1 MDELTKIAGVIKKGD
16 NFLLTSHIN
25 PDGDSVG
32 SQLALK
38 KFLENIGKKV
48 TVLSQ
53 HAVPDVYKF
62 LYGSEKIRNEVSDSE
77 SFDIA
82 VVLDAS
88 DQNRLG
94 DTVNSV
100 LKRVPFI
107 INIDHHVSNNKFGE
121 LRYLNQ
127 NASATAVIVYD
138 LIVLLKGEIDRDI
151 AECLYTGILT
161 DTGSFHYLNTD
172 PKSHRVAADIIKY
185 GISPNKIYEEIYE
198 IFDITTIKL
207 LGLALSSIEINK
219 TGKIAWMKIK
229 LDDYNLS
236 SLTNGETEGFINYV
250 QMIKGV
256 KVSLFFKEFM
266 DDKNQLVTK
275 VSFRSKEGVDVN
287 KIACVFGG
295 GGHFHAA
302 GCIISG
308 GVDITVKQVVGE
320 AEREVLKCR

>member
-1 MDELTKIAGVIKKGD
+1 MDKLTTIANAIMKGD

-38 KFLENIGKKV
+38 KFLENIGKKA
-48 TVLSQ
+48 TILSQ

-62 LYGSEKIRNEVSDSE
+62 LYGSEKIRSEVSDSE

-94 DTVNSV
+94 DTVNRV
-100 LKRVPFI
+100 LKRIPFI
-107 INIDHHVSNNKFGE
+107 INIDHHVSNNGFGK

-127 NASATAVIVYD
+127 DASATAVIIYD

-172 PKSHRVAADIIKY
+172 TKSHLVVADIIRH
-185 GISPNKIYEEIYE
+185 GINPNKIYEEIYE
-198 IFDITTIKL
+198 IFNITTIKL
-207 LGLALSSIEINK
+207 LGLALSSIEMSK
-219 TGKIAWMKIK
+219 TGKIAWMKIR
-229 LDDYNLS
+229 LDDYNLA

-266 DDKNQLVTK
+266 NDKNQLATK

-302 GCIISG
+302 GCIISS
-308 GVDITVKQVVGE
+308 GVNTAVRQVVS
-320 AEREVLKCR
+320 EVEKYI

>member
-1 MDELTKIAGVIKKGD
+1 MNKLTTIANAIMKGD

-25 PDGDSVG
+25 PDGDSIG
-32 SQLALK
+32 SQLALM
-38 KFLENIGKKV
+38 KFLENIGKKA
-48 TVLSQ
+48 TILSQ

-62 LYGSEKIRNEVSDSE
+62 LYGNEKIRSEVSDSE

-94 DTVNSV
+94 DTVNRV

-107 INIDHHVSNNKFGE
+107 INIDHHVSNDKFGG
-121 LRYLNQ
+121 LRYLNSD
-127 NASATAVIVYD
+127 ASATAVIIYD

-172 PKSHRVAADIIKY
+172 TKSHLVAADIIKY
-185 GISPNKIYEEIYE
+185 GINPNKIYEEIYE
-198 IFDITTIKL
+198 IFNITTIKL
-207 LGLALSSIEINK
+207 LGLALSSIEMGR
-219 TGKIAWMKIK
+219 TGEIAWMKIR
-229 LDDYNLS
+229 LDDYNLA

-266 DDKNQLVTK
+266 NDENQLATK

-302 GCIISG
+302 GCIALG
-308 GVDITVKQVVGE
+308 GVDAVVKKVVDE
-320 AEREVLKCR
+320 VEREVLRCR